1 MAYREFNGIQ
11 LEEQETVKA
20 ETTISKAGLLG
31 SWISIPSVLLIGFM
45 VTYMPY
51 IVKMILS
58 KAFRQAIIKQFNAG
72 SFSDLDIS
80 AIISELVFGNIPKT
94 LIVLICIPIALLV
107 VAWLGLCL
115 YKTRGYFNYCLALTD
130 RRVIGKAAHEELA
143 APLDEIVNVFIELP
157 LLGRIFKYGNIVVH
171 TKKKSLTF
179 KNIHDPTKMYKMI
192 MSYAENYAS
201 H

>member
-11 LEEQETVKA
+11 LEEQEIVKA

-31 SWISIPSVLLIGFM
+31 FWISIPSVLLIGFM

-58 KAFRQAIIKQFNAG
+58 KAFRQAIIKQFNAE

-107 VAWLGLCL
+107 VAWIGLCL

-130 RRVIGKAAHEELA
+130 RRVIGKASHEELA
-143 APLDEIVNVFIELP
+143 APLDEIVNVFIERP

-171 TKKKSLTF
+171 TKKKSITF
-179 KNIHDPTKMYKMI
+179 KNIHDPMKMYKMI